1 MCGIVGYLTTRPVEP
16 QTLDRMMETILHRGP
31 DSAGRIDRP
40 PYHGGIRRLSIN
52 DVEHGDQPLFNAS
65 RTVSVVYNGEIYNSP
80 ALRTALEARGFVF
93 RTHSDG
99 EVICHLYHLYGE
111 EAFEHLDGMYAIS
124 LWDATA
130 QRLILARDHAGEKPL
145 YYAQLDGGGIVFGSE
160 IRALKKF
167 PGLNLELNHQA
178 LWDFP
183 TFGWIPEPQ
192 TVFKS
197 VKALARGTRLVFE
210 KNELSMRA
218 IRNTFAVAGGMLEDD
233 DEAVRETRRVVEEAV
248 RARLLSDVEVG
259 TFLSGGLD
267 SSIVSS
273 IAADLIP
280 DLMTFCV
287 GFEDVHDPHHGSA
300 DESVYA
306 QAFADHLGCRHH
318 LVRATPEF
326 FRGHLE
332 DFVKYGDQPFAISS
346 GMGIYAVSHAARNMG
361 IKVLLSGDGAD
372 ECFGG
377 YSWYVHLAETMG
389 GAHAPSPGDGTDFIS
404 YNNTGISEDERVR
417 RISQLRD
424 AEKAWAW
431 HYYAHESEKARLFSR
446 DFAAQ
451 HLNSVR
457 HFEQF
462 RSDGAWQPID
472 FIRHDRAFY
481 QPFEMMR
488 KLDLMTMA
496 NSVEGRAPFVAPSVL
511 AHAERLPFNHLV
523 RGKTLKWAL
532 REAFRDALP
541 MDIIERPKH
550 GFNVPL
556 DHWFRGGWRGLLQDT
571 FAPDSALARAGL
583 IDANAQNEA
592 IAMSDDTHRVN
603 GQTLFAYVILN
614 MWLEQVWL

>member
-1 MCGIVGYLTTRPVEP
+1 MSSI
-16 QTLDRMMETILHRGP
+16 IHRGP

-52 DVEHGDQPLFNAS
+52 DVEHGDQPLFNTS

-80 ALRTALEARGFVF
+80 ALRTDMEARGFVF
-93 RTHSDG
+93 QTHSDG
-99 EVICHLYHLYGE
+99 EVICHLYDLYGE

-124 LWDATA
+124 LWDEAA

-145 YYAQLDGGGIVFGSE
+145 YYARLEGGGIVFGSE
-160 IRALKKF
+160 IRALKIF
-167 PGLNLELNHQA
+167 PGLKLELNRQA

-183 TFGWIPEPQ
+183 TFGWIPEPE
-192 TVFKS
+192 TIFTA
-197 VKALARGTRLVFE
+197 VKALERGQRLVFE
-210 KNELSMRA
+210 KNEVTLRA
-218 IRNTFAVAGGMLEDD
+218 IRNTFTAGEGMITDD
-233 DEAVRETRRVVEEAV
+233 DEAIRATRAIVEDAV

-267 SSIVSS
+267 SSIVTS
-273 IAADLIP
+273 IAAASIP

-306 QAFADHLGCRHH
+306 QAFADHIGCRHH

-326 FRGHLE
+326 FRGHL
-332 DFVKYGDQPFAISS
+332 DNFVKYGDQPFAISS
-346 GMGIYAVSHAARNMG
+346 GMGIYAVSHAAREMG

-377 YSWYVHLAETMG
+377 YSWYVHLAEALG
-389 GAHAPSPGDGTDFIS
+389 NQDVLPPGDEKGIIS
-404 YNNTGISEDERVR
+404 YNNTGIAENERVR
-417 RISQLRD
+417 QVSRLRD

-431 HYYAHESEKARLFSR
+431 HYFAHESEKARLYSH
-446 DFAAQ
+446 DFAAE
-451 HLNSVR
+451 HLDSVR
-457 HFEQF
+457 FFERF
-462 RSDGAWQPID
+462 RGDGAWQPVD

-496 NSVEGRAPFVAPSVL
+496 NSVEGRAPFVAPSIL
-511 AHAERLPFNHLV
+511 AHVERLGFTHLV

-532 REAFRDALP
+532 REAFRNALP

-556 DHWFRGGWRGLLQDT
+556 DHWFRSGWRELLKET
-571 FAPDSALARAGL
+571 FSSDSALARAGL
-583 IDANAQNEA
+583 IDTNGLVEA
-592 IAMSDDTHRVN
+592 VALSDNTHRVS